1 MGHAIYHPSLVRTP
15 HAPTLQTLG
24 RRDEEE
30 PTPPRSW
37 RIKGGNDFRNGKQQT
52 WGAVCSQPGPSGQTH
67 TAHPP
72 LRCGTRVKRAL
83 RPALGS
89 LPAQGAH
96 EPAPRGLQASLCPQA
111 GPAKHLPSELCLGG
125 PCAHGPRAP
134 RGQSLPGS
142 TLSAEGFVQH
152 QSTFQPVPQSWAK
165 PQGCA
170 HSSRRSPP
178 DTGTPGAVTA
188 CVEAA
193 DAECQG
199 VVWPHSVTL
208 GRVGPLWA
216 SFPTSLGTGL
226 GSQGPTPHTYIS
238 MTL

>member
-1 MGHAIYHPSLVRTP
+1 MCPLVFTPGWVGHAFHRFQVGPLLAR
-15 HAPTLQTLG
+15 G
-24 RRDEEE
+24 R
-30 PTPPRSW
+30 
-37 RIKGGNDFRNGKQQT
+37 
-52 WGAVCSQPGPSGQTH
+52 GPLACCCEMEQ
-67 TAHPP
+67 
-72 LRCGTRVKRAL
+72 RAL
-83 RPALGS
+83 
-89 LPAQGAH
+89 
-96 EPAPRGLQASLCPQA
+96 
-111 GPAKHLPSELCLGG
+111 
-125 PCAHGPRAP
+125 
-134 RGQSLPGS
+134 GS

-165 PQGCA
+165 PQGSA
-170 HSSRRSPP
+170 HSSSRSPP

>member
-1 MGHAIYHPSLVRTP
+1 MAISGQWTQATRPVLSGGPHAHEASGSDSLPSFYGRTTSHCTHGPRPVYHPSLVGTA

-30 PTPPRSW
+30 PMPPRSW

-67 TAHPP
+67 AAHPP
-72 LRCGTRVKRAL
+72 LRCGTRVKHAL

-142 TLSAEGFVQH
+142 THGLFSAG
-152 QSTFQPVPQSWAK
+152 
-165 PQGCA
+165 
-170 HSSRRSPP
+170 
-178 DTGTPGAVTA
+178 
-188 CVEAA
+188 
-193 DAECQG
+193 
-199 VVWPHSVTL
+199 
-208 GRVGPLWA
+208 
-216 SFPTSLGTGL
+216 
-226 GSQGPTPHTYIS
+226 
-238 MTL
+238 